1 MDIEERKNKEL
12 DKAANIKEC
21 LRSSSLIST
30 VVMFL
35 VSGEMQLDFSGSICC
50 IKILEHFFWKGPYR
64 SPSPMVLDWL
74 TRLGEYKG

>member
-12 DKAANIKEC
+12 DKAANIKVC

-35 VSGEMQLDFSGSICC
+35 VSGEM
-50 IKILEHFFWKGPYR
+50 
-64 SPSPMVLDWL
+64 
-74 TRLGEYKG
+74 